1 MNADRKAQQSRLRR
15 RKYHAVDRGLILLI
29 LTVFQA
35 VVAMP
40 VYYAEN
46 TLQTRLA
53 LEFGGFI
60 LFEWL
65 YVAVM
70 HFLLKKKNFE
80 LEFIAFFLSG
90 IGLTLIAASQPKKF
104 ETQLIMTIGGIIVYD
119 ILLWFLQDVKRV
131 MAVRFL
137 VGVAAIGILGAGYLY
152 ARWKHFGTNGAF
164 NWIYF
169 RVGGYLFSFQPSE
182 FVKVAFV
189 FVGAAS
195 LDKLLTSKNIYL
207 YVVFSMA
214 TIGILCVMKDLGAAM
229 VYFATFLVLAYLRSG
244 DVRSFLFL
252 GVSLALGGGL
262 GVAVL
267 RTLSGDQ
274 GAKITRRLKTYL
286 HVWDDPG
293 NLGYQQVQML
303 MYASGGGLFGIGVG
317 NGRARDIGAEGL
329 TDTMFGVVC
338 EELGWIIAFAV
349 LATYGFL
356 LYYAVRVSRS
366 APSTFYSISACA
378 AATMLLAQTALHV
391 FGSADL
397 LPFTGVTLPFIS
409 QGGSSMVCCWGLL
422 AFLKAADIRTYPKVF
437 KQAA

>member
-35 VVAMP
+35 VIAMP
-40 VYYAEN
+40 VYYADN

-65 YVAVM
+65 YVGIM

-137 VGVAAIGILGAGYLY
+137 VGIAALGVLGVGFLLAKKITGNI
-152 ARWKHFGTNGAF
+152 NGAY
-164 NWIYF
+164 NWII
-169 RVGGYLFSFQPSE
+169 VSISGYRFSFQPSE
-182 FVKVAFV
+182 FAKIAFV

-207 YVVFSMA
+207 YVGFSMA
-214 TIGILCVMKDLGAAM
+214 SIGILCVMRDLGAAM
-229 VYFATFLVLAYLRSG
+229 VYFMTFLVLAFLRSG

-262 GVAVL
+262 GFAVM
-267 RTLSGDQ
+267 RVLSGNQ
-274 GAKITRRLKTYL
+274 GEKITRRLKTYL
-286 HVWDDPG
+286 HVWNDPLG
-293 NLGYQQVQML
+293 KGYQQVQML
-303 MYASGGGLFGIGVG
+303 INSAAGGLFGVGVG
-317 NGRARDIGAEGL
+317 KGIGRGTTPEGL
-329 TDTMFGVVC
+329 TDTMFGVIC

-378 AATMLLAQTALHV
+378 AATMLLAQAALHV

-409 QGGSSMVCCWGLL
+409 QGGSSMICCWGLL

-437 KQAA
+437 KQMV